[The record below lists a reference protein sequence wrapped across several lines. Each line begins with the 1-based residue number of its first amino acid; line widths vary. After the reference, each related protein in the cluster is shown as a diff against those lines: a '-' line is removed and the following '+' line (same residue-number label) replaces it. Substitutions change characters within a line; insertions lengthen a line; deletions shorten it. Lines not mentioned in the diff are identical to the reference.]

1 MKVIRKSVFETNS
14 SSCHSLSIERSVS
27 DNVLKKIK
35 LEQDPEFCPC
45 VFVGNYNSYLD
56 PFYEEHEFSFK
67 LGYVLSDLIYNLG
80 IWHKTDYYDP
90 EFPLE
95 ILIQE
100 MKKSEQYQIL
110 RLWLLDYDIKLDWW
124 VENIRP
130 LNSKRYDITTYDQN
144 NFDSSPSCGYSG
156 RSIESL
162 WNRSDMLYFLLNDE
176 SYIENTGND

>member
-100 MKKSEQYQIL
+100 MKI
-110 RLWLLDYDIKLDWW
+110 RL
-124 VENIRP
+124 V
-130 LNSKRYDITTYDQN
+130 
-144 NFDSSPSCGYSG
+144 G
-156 RSIESL
+156 RK
-162 WNRSDMLYFLLNDE
+162 Y
-176 SYIENTGND
+176 

>member
-1 MKVIRKSVFETNS
+1 MKVIRKSVFEKNS

-144 NFDSSPSCGYSG
+144 YFDSSPSCGWNRGSVND
-156 RSIESL
+156 L
-162 WNRSDMLYFLLNDE
+162 WNRSDMLYFLLNEE
-176 SYIENTGND
+176 SYIENVGND

>member
-45 VFVGNYNSYLD
+45 VFIGNYNSYLD

-80 IWHKTDYYDP
+80 IWHKTDCYDP

-100 MKKSEQYQIL
+100 MRKTEQYQIL

-144 NFDSSPSCGYSG
+144 YFDSSPSCGWGG

>member
-14 SSCHSLSIERSVS
+14 SSCHSLSIKRSVS

-45 VFVGNYNSYLD
+45 VFVGDYNSYLD
-56 PFYEEHEFSFK
+56 PFYEEHEFGFK

-80 IWHKTDYYDP
+80 IWHKQDCYSP
-90 EFPLE
+90 EFPLDV
-95 ILIQE
+95 LIQG
-100 MKKSEQYQIL
+100 MKKTEQYQIL

-144 NFDSSPSCGYSG
+144 YFDSSPSCGYSG

-162 WNRSDMLYFLLNDE
+162 WNRLDMLYFLLNDE

>member
-100 MKKSEQYQIL
+100 MKKSEQYQNL

-144 NFDSSPSCGYSG
+144 YFDSSPSCGYSG

>member
-1 MKVIRKSVFETNS
+1 MKVIRKLVFETNS

-144 NFDSSPSCGYSG
+144 YFDSSPSCGYSG